1 MTHHRRR
8 QVLCAAASVLVGT
21 ADLWCA
27 RRGIASAAVGLSLA
41 LPVLVAAAVHAGRRH
56 RLVLDTHLR
65 ARRAVLGDAPR
76 FTPARP
82 CCSFWRAAAGAAHAP
97 DCARA
102 RGAGAGTGTASA
114 WRELYEACCL
124 RGWESRG
131 AAHEAGTCLRRA
143 AA

>member
-1 MTHHRRR
+1 MTYHRRR
-8 QVLCAAASVLVGT
+8 QVLCAAASVLAGA
-21 ADLWCA
+21 ADLWCTG
-27 RRGIASAAVGLSLA
+27 RGIASAAVALSLA
-41 LPVLVAAAVHAGRRH
+41 VPVLAAAAVQAGRRD
-56 RLVLDTHLR
+56 RLVLDAHRR
-65 ARRAVLGDAPR
+65 ARRAALGEAPR

-82 CCSFWRAAAGAAHAP
+82 CCSFWRAAEGADHTP

-102 RGAGAGTGTASA
+102 RRSGAGAGTASA

-131 AAHEAGTCLRRA
+131 AVHETGTCLRRA